1 VMSEVQ
7 KPGLR
12 DFIEAE
18 MQANNGPPLR
28 LLTAADLAT
37 APASSNEVRVLLDG
51 NVIAVS
57 RDIDLLRSI
66 SGRIRNA
73 PATSG
78 NLYLQR
84 ISNAYRE
91 GAGLLFTADLERIA
105 SLGPQKVLSK
115 AGANSVKYLVFEQKD
130 IAGKTENRAVVNFNG
145 ARQGIASWLAAPAPM
160 GSLSFVSGEAT
171 VAASFVVKN
180 PSLLLD
186 DLIAMASAENPKFQ
200 PWLADLEARLGIHF
214 REDLAN
220 TFGSDITIALDGPM
234 LPTPSWK
241 ASVEVNDPVRLQ
253 QTIERL
259 IVELNIEAKQHGK
272 QGVVLDKTQSNGRT
286 VYVIRSLDQP
296 GFEPAYSFVDGYL
309 VVASGTPVLN
319 RAMRIHDNGGSLNH
333 SQRFTSLMPTD
344 GQTNFSAVVYYNLS
358 KIADSVNTVVDAT
371 QAVTPQ
377 QKQAIQELADSTKPT
392 LIYAYGQADQIQIA
406 STGTILG
413 LGLDNVLATGG
424 LNAIF
429 QRRLPGTLKS
439 KASYK

>member
-1 VMSEVQ
+1 
-7 KPGLR
+7 
-12 DFIEAE
+12 
-18 MQANNGPPLR
+18 
-28 LLTAADLAT
+28 
-37 APASSNEVRVLLDG
+37 
-51 NVIAVS
+51 
-57 RDIDLLRSI
+57 
-66 SGRIRNA
+66 
-73 PATSG
+73 
-78 NLYLQR
+78 
-84 ISNAYRE
+84 
-91 GAGLLFTADLERIA
+91 
-105 SLGPQKVLSK
+105 
-115 AGANSVKYLVFEQKD
+115 
-130 IAGKTENRAVVNFNG
+130 
-145 ARQGIASWLAAPAPM
+145 
-160 GSLSFVSGEAT
+160 
-171 VAASFVVKN
+171 
-180 PSLLLD
+180 LLLD

-200 PWLADLEARLGIHF
+200 QAFADLEAKLGIHF

-234 LPTPSWK
+234 LPSPSWK
-241 ASVEVNDPVRLQ
+241 ASVEVNDPARLQ

-259 IVELNIEAKQHGK
+259 IAELNIEAKKHGK

-309 VVASGTPVLN
+309 VVASGTPMLN

-358 KIADSVNTVVDAT
+358 KIADSVNTIVDAT

-429 QRRLPGTLKS
+429 QRRLPGTLKG